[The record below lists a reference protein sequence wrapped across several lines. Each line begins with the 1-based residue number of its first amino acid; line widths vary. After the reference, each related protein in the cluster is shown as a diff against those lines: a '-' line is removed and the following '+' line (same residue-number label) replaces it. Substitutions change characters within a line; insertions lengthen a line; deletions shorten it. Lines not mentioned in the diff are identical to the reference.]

1 MDAKALEEAL
11 AKRQAAVEK
20 KFKKEREDAD
30 KEHARE
36 VEMATRRLTKAQ
48 AELAEATAALA
59 AASSERDALKRRV
72 GGMGELEKELES
84 LRAVAKEAEQLRRDL
99 DASAARIAELDKLYR
114 DEVLLRKKLFNII
127 EDMKGKI
134 RVYARCRP
142 ISSSERE
149 RGNVPVVAFPDEVT
163 VDITSERGRKQFIF
177 DHCYGPS
184 SSQEE
189 VFADT
194 ENLIQSAI
202 DGYNVAIFAYGQ
214 TGSGKTHTMVGN
226 KDMPGLTPRAIRR
239 LYEVMA
245 ENAGV
250 LEVKV
255 QAYMVELYL
264 DNLMDLFWRLD
275 NPRDRSDGPK
285 LDIKKDDKGLVVIKG
300 VTLKDCPTEAAVME
314 LFDAGNGVRH
324 TSATAMNATSS
335 RSHLVFALLIT
346 SYNKAT
352 KKTATGKLSMI
363 DLAGSE
369 RVGKTGAT
377 ADRLKEATAINRSLS
392 ALGNVI
398 SALSTNAAFIPYR
411 DNKLTQLMSD
421 SLGGNAKTLMFVNFS
436 PVDYNAE
443 ETLSSLVY
451 ASRVK
456 LITNSAEKQQE
467 TAEIQR
473 LKKIIAT
480 LRSGGSVPE
489 AEAIDAEGPGDDGSG
504 GSGTPAAG
512 GAGAGGAGEGR
523 SAVL

>member
-1 MDAKALEEAL
+1 
-11 AKRQAAVEK
+11 
-20 KFKKEREDAD
+20 
-30 KEHARE
+30 
-36 VEMATRRLTKAQ
+36 
-48 AELAEATAALA
+48 
-59 AASSERDALKRRV
+59 
-72 GGMGELEKELES
+72 
-84 LRAVAKEAEQLRRDL
+84 
-99 DASAARIAELDKLYR
+99 
-114 DEVLLRKKLFNII
+114 
-127 EDMKGKI
+127 
-134 RVYARCRP
+134 
-142 ISSSERE
+142 
-149 RGNVPVVAFPDEVT
+149 
-163 VDITSERGRKQFIF
+163 
-177 DHCYGPS
+177 
-184 SSQEE
+184 
-189 VFADT
+189 
-194 ENLIQSAI
+194 
-202 DGYNVAIFAYGQ
+202 
-214 TGSGKTHTMVGN
+214 
-226 KDMPGLTPRAIRR
+226 MPGLTPRAIRR
-239 LYEVMA
+239 LYDVMA
-245 ENAGV
+245 ENEGV

-314 LFDAGNGVRH
+314 LFDAGNAVRH

-346 SYNKAT
+346 SFNKAT

-480 LRSGGSVPE
+480 LRAGGSVPE
-489 AEAIDAEGPGDDGSG
+489 AEAIDADSASG
-504 GSGTPAAG
+504 AGGEDGSGTPAAG
-512 GAGAGGAGEGR
+512 GAGAGPAEGDDMAEALYYEKAALLEAGGDGSDAGAGG
-523 SAVL
+523 SA